1 MKGGQGPA
9 GKQQE
14 HLKKVKEKEEI
25 MEETRKAERWEKN
38 VTAPGVETFRE
49 TVFVFILMVYSNF
62 MLMKQRGI
70 WDKTT

>member
-1 MKGGQGPA
+1 
-9 GKQQE
+9 
-14 HLKKVKEKEEI
+14 

-49 TVFVFILMVYSNF
+49 TVFVFILTVYSNF